1 MIIKIGVKTLGDVL
15 VAYRELKAGESEIEA
30 FAKLNAEAHAKG
42 ARVADPTMI
51 IYYDPKDAKGC
62 RREVLVPVNKEVEG
76 LKTRKLPDIRAG
88 FIVYS
93 GTNQPPEYYYEEL
106 EKHLKERGLKPASKS
121 FCSMEAVYQPDNFNL
136 SSGSFIDE
144 DSQDTW
150 STEILIP
157 IEG

>member
-1 MIIKIGVKTLGDVL
+1 MIIKIGVKTLGNQL
-15 VAYRELKAGESEIEA
+15 VAYRELKAGENEAEA

-51 IYYDPKDAKGC
+51 IYYDPKEAKAC
-62 RREVLVPVNKEVEG
+62 RREVLVPVNREAEG
-76 LKTRKLPDIRAG
+76 LKTKKLPDIRAG

-93 GTNQPPEYYYEEL
+93 GTSKPLEYYYEEL
-106 EKHLKERGLKPASKS
+106 EKHLKERGLKPTAKN